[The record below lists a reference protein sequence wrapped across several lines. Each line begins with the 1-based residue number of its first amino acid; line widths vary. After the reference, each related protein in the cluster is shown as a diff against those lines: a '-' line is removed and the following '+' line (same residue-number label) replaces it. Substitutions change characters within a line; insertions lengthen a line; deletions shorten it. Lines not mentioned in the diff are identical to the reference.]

1 MKKRCYY
8 YAHKYTNNTS
18 EIIPVIWV
26 SWSTKKDTIYVSNN
40 SEVYGMGNR
49 LRILRKT
56 RNLTQE
62 VVSSELG
69 ISQQTLSRCEID
81 ITTLQIDLLYKI
93 AQYYNVSTDYILGLS
108 DNKWTTEQNIL
119 VNQFFLKYQD
129 IFEAFEALD
138 DYDKELIRG
147 LIAQMKKIKNE
158 RY

>member
-1 MKKRCYY
+1 MDFTPDY
-8 YAHKYTNNTS
+8 S
-18 EIIPVIWV
+18 
-26 SWSTKKDTIYVSNN
+26 
-40 SEVYGMGNR
+40 YGMGNR